1 MISAFIIDDH
11 SLVREGI
18 KKIINE
24 ETDMEVV
31 GESSDGLGVL
41 ELVDKCN
48 PDIVILDI
56 TLPHKSG
63 LDLLKDIK
71 KQFKQLPVL
80 ILSMHPEDRY
90 AIRALRNGASGYLT
104 KESVPEEIVDAI
116 HKIVNGRRYIST
128 SLGEKLAISLET
140 WSDKPLHHNLSD
152 REFQI
157 MLMIASDKKVV
168 EISEELFLGAAT
180 VNTYR
185 ARVFEKMG
193 FNSNIELTHYVLE
206 NKLID
211 L

>member
-1 MISAFIIDDH
+1 MIKSFIIDDH

-31 GESSDGLGVL
+31 GESADGLGVL

-56 TLPHKSG
+56 TLPNKSG

-104 KESVPEEIVDAI
+104 KDSVPEEIVDAI

-168 EISEELFLGAAT
+168 EISEELLLGTAT